1 MLLFARRAFGFRAQ
15 GFASRGFRVQGL
27 GFRQSSKR
35 VLASAALIASAETV
49 SCVSGA
55 STFVLF
61 CVRGWLKRNPS
72 RILKNNSTLNGAG
85 CATRTYA
92 LSPERVAAP
101 LCLRCKLE
109 ADLSITRERFPDGH
123 PIP

>member
-1 MLLFARRAFGFRAQ
+1 MYTLQSALRARLEHPLLLLASRACRFGVQ

-55 STFVLF
+55 STLTLV
-61 CVRGWLKRNPS
+61 CAWRQHSHSCSACTVGWKE
-72 RILKNNSTLNGAG
+72 
-85 CATRTYA
+85 TRA
-92 LSPERVAAP
+92 ES
-101 LCLRCKLE
+101 
-109 ADLSITRERFPDGH
+109 
-123 PIP
+123 